1 MSNDWDLED
10 NSVPVAEQA
19 RATINREFSERLR
32 QDREDR
38 EAARDVLRQ
47 AQGNFVPHFLSLEEL
62 NAGFV
67 SCSTDHENGR
77 SRWVNSHGISY
88 PWSANKLFIVCHACG
103 NISYKLT
110 DDISELQKCPAYNC
124 RSRNITV
131 LRSAEI
137 SLAVRNTDYGVNM
150 TEVYHARRER
160 LREQRAQ
167 RAAERRN
174 N

>member
-10 NSVPVAEQA
+10 NSITVAEQA
-19 RATINREFSERLR
+19 RDTLSREFSERLR
-32 QDREDR
+32 QDREER
-38 EAARDVLRQ
+38 EEARAARRQ
-47 AQGNFVPHFLSLEEL
+47 AQGNFVPLFLSSEEL
-62 NAGFV
+62 NADFV
-67 SCSTDHENGR
+67 SCNADQENGR
-77 SRWVNSHGISY
+77 SRWINSRGISY
-88 PWSANKLFIVCHACG
+88 PWSANKIFIVCHACG
-103 NISYKLT
+103 NITYKLT

-160 LREQRAQ
+160 LREYW
-167 RAAERRN
+167 N
-174 N
+174 